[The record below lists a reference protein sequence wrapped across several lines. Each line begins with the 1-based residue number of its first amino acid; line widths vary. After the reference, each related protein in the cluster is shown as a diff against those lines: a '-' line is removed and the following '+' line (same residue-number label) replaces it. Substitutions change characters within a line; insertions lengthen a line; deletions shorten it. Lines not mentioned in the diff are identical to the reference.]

1 MISRPELLPKGMSGS
16 MVLLL
21 KLGSV
26 MMPTACVSTGVIGT
40 MSVEIQGCVE
50 SALPDSGAE
59 TDDSGP
65 TWKLQQES

>member
-16 MVLLL
+16 MVLL

-50 SALPDSGAE
+50 SALPHSDAE
-59 TDDSGP
+59 TDDPGP
-65 TWKLQQES
+65 SWKLQQES